1 MTAHDG
7 GVRIFASGAWGVP
20 QRGLRSLN
28 TLHKER
34 AARLL
39 SAMKEAGLDGVLVYG
54 NAWQCDYLR
63 YATDFPPLEGDA
75 LAIVLADGETW
86 IFLDS
91 PTEADRA
98 RRACPDASVAWSE
111 DIVGTVL
118 RRLEAMGNRVIATAP
133 ATLMPYGIARSDI
146 SRNLTDGTEIV
157 DRLLLNKSPLEVD
170 TVRRAAAMAARGYR
184 VFMDAARVGR
194 AEYEVSADV
203 EAFYRAEGC
212 AENFMI
218 MGSGGREVRGMHP
231 PGERR
236 LQAGDLVT
244 TELTPCV
251 DGYYAQICRTLVL
264 GEPNAAQL
272 SAFDV
277 YIEAVKAGYAV
288 LRAGV
293 TASAVAK
300 AENDVFRKHG
310 LEEYTTSEY
319 TRVRGHGCGLFV
331 DNKPHILEDV
341 DTVLGAG
348 ATLIVHP
355 NTYHPEVGYMV
366 LGDTVAVTEDGYENF
381 GSLPLELMS
390 VPA

>member
-1 MTAHDG
+1 M
-7 GVRIFASGAWGVP
+7 
-20 QRGLRSLN
+20 N
-28 TLHKER
+28 TLHEER
-34 AARLL
+34 SARLR
-39 SAMKEAGLDGVLVYG
+39 SAMTEAGFDGVLVCG
-54 NAWQCDYLR
+54 NAWHCDYLR
-63 YATDFPPLEGDA
+63 YATDFPPVEGDT
-75 LAIVLADGETW
+75 LAIVLADGETE
-86 IFLDS
+86 ILVDS
-91 PTEADRA
+91 PGEADRA
-98 RRACPDASVAWSE
+98 RIACPDASVAWSE
-111 DIVGTVL
+111 DIVGAAI
-118 RRLEAMGNRVIATAP
+118 RRLEAMGNRRIATAP
-133 ATLMPYGIARSDI
+133 ATLMPYGIAQWGI
-146 SRNLTDGTEIV
+146 SGNLADGTDLI

-170 TVRRAAAMAARGYR
+170 AVRRAAAMAAGGYR
-184 VFMDAARVGR
+184 VFMEAARAGR

-203 EAFYRAEGC
+203 EAFYRSEGC

-236 LQAGDLVT
+236 LEPGDLVT

-264 GEPNAAQL
+264 GEPSAAQL
-272 SAFDV
+272 RAFDV

-293 TASAVAK
+293 TASEVAK
-300 AENDVFRKHG
+300 AENDVFRNHG
-310 LEEYTTSEY
+310 LGKYTTSEY

-366 LGDTVAVTEDGYENF
+366 LGDTVVVTEDGYEDF
-381 GSLPLELMS
+381 GTVPLELLS